1 MIDVA
6 ACPPRSTIHGA
17 PSSRRWP
24 TRRDVPCWSALA
36 AGEATVN
43 ELAAPFE
50 MSLPAVSRHIK
61 VPERAG
67 LVTQGQRAQYRPCAI
82 DPTPLRE
89 VATWAERYRP
99 IWEGRFDRLACHL
112 DELDQLDDADAETD
126 DTDTGDFTDNSTDQ
140 KDHT

>member
-1 MIDVA
+1 MPTAVDDPLSATFSALAHPVR
-6 ACPPRSTIHGA
+6 RSMLE
-17 PSSRRWP
+17 R
-24 TRRDVPCWSALA
+24 LA

-43 ELAAPFE
+43 ELAAPFD

-112 DELDQLDDADAETD
+112 DELDQLDDADTD
-126 DTDTGDFTDNSTDQ
+126 TNDTDTDDFTDDITDQ